1 MTRGTGRDEI
11 PGAPRSVDVARAA
24 GVSQKTVSRVFNDE
38 PYVSAEVRRRVTEA
52 AERLGYRRNNAARAL
67 ASGRTRSI
75 GVVTLG
81 TALYGPASLLMGV
94 ERVVRDTGYALRV
107 VNTMEGDPAGLAG
120 AVDSLLDQGVD
131 GIVISEPIEE
141 EGGADL
147 SVRVSVPVLV
157 LGAPPPFAASTVLFG
172 GGGSDLMARAAVEH
186 LLDLGHPTV
195 HHLAG
200 PQRWYAAKDRLE
212 GWRTA
217 LAVHGRDEPPAIE
230 GDWSAASGYAAGRE
244 LAADPE
250 ATAVFAANDDMAIG
264 LIRALTEA
272 GRRVPE
278 DVSVVGFDDNP
289 VAAYVTPPLTTVRQ
303 PFDTVAQEGLKRL
316 VHAIENPQAEAVPAS
331 DPPVDVVV
339 RASTRPPPLRTPRT
353 PPGRRRHSG
362 SRSRGEAS
370 SPSLPKKGPSTH
382 H

>member
-1 MTRGTGRDEI
+1 M
-11 PGAPRSVDVARAA
+11 DVARVA

-38 PYVSAEVRRRVTEA
+38 PYVSADVRRRVLDA
-52 AERLGYRRNNAARAL
+52 AEQLGYRRNNAARAL

-120 AVDSLLDQGVD
+120 AVGSLLDQGVD
-131 GIVISEPIEE
+131 GIVISEPIDEP
-141 EGGADL
+141 GGEAEPL
-147 SVRVSVPVLV
+147 RVDVPVLV
-157 LGAPPPFAASTVLFG
+157 LGAPQPFAASTVLFG
-172 GGGSDLMARAAVEH
+172 GRGADRMARAVVEH
-186 LLDLGHPTV
+186 LLDLGHATV

-212 GWRTA
+212 GWRSA
-217 LAVHGRDEPPAIE
+217 LAAHGRDEPPVIE

-250 ATAVFAANDDMAIG
+250 VTAVFAANDDMAIG
-264 LIRALTEA
+264 LIRALAEA
-272 GRRVPE
+272 GRRVPQ
-278 DVSVVGFDDNP
+278 DVSVVGFDDIP

-316 VHAIENPQAEAVPAS
+316 VHAIDNPQAQALPAS
-331 DPPVDVVV
+331 DPPVDLIV
-339 RASTRPPPLRTPRT
+339 RASTQPPPPRT
-353 PPGRRRHSG
+353 PPGRRRHSV
-362 SRSRGEAS
+362 SRSPGEV
-370 SPSLPKKGPSTH
+370 PPHRLPEKDPSTRR
-382 H
+382 

>member
-1 MTRGTGRDEI
+1 MTRGAGRDGSS
-11 PGAPRSVDVARAA
+11 GAPRSVDVARLA

-38 PYVSAEVRRRVTEA
+38 PYVSAEVRRRVLEA
-52 AERLGYRRNNAARAL
+52 AEQLGYRRNNAARAL

-107 VNTMEGDPAGLAG
+107 VNTMEGDPSGLAG

-131 GIVISEPIEE
+131 GIVISEPIHE
-141 EGGADL
+141 EGGEGDL
-147 SVRVSVPVLV
+147 AILSVPVLT
-157 LGAPPPFAASTVLFG
+157 LGSPLPFTASTMLTG
-172 GGGSDLMARAAVEH
+172 GGDADLMARVAVEH
-186 LLDLGHPTV
+186 LLDLGHSTV

-212 GWRTA
+212 GWRAT
-217 LAVHGRDEPPAIE
+217 LAAHSRDRPPVIE

-250 ATAVFAANDDMAIG
+250 VTAVFAANDDMAIG

-278 DVSVVGFDDNP
+278 DVSVVGFDDIP

-316 VHAIENPQAEAVPAS
+316 VHAIENPQAEALPAS
-331 DPPVDVVV
+331 DPPVDLIV
-339 RASTRPPPLRTPRT
+339 RASTQHPPPRT
-353 PPGRRRHSG
+353 PPGRRRRTA
-362 SRSRGEAS
+362 SRSPGEAS
-370 SPSLPKKGPSTH
+370 SPPLPKGDPTNQH
-382 H
+382 

>member
-1 MTRGTGRDEI
+1 
-11 PGAPRSVDVARAA
+11 VDVARLA

-38 PYVSAEVRRRVTEA
+38 PYVSAEVRRRVLEA
-52 AERLGYRRNNAARAL
+52 AEQLGYRRNNAARAL

-107 VNTMEGDPAGLAG
+107 VNTMEGDPGGLAG
-120 AVDSLLDQGVD
+120 ALDSLLDQGVD

-141 EGGADL
+141 EGAEGEL
-147 SVRVSVPVLV
+147 SVPISVPVLV
-157 LGAPPPFAASTVLFG
+157 LGSPLPFPAPTVLTGAG
-172 GGGSDLMARAAVEH
+172 GADLMARAAVEH
-186 LLDLGHPTV
+186 LLDLGHATV

-200 PQRWYAAKDRLE
+200 PQRWYAAKDRLQ
-212 GWRTA
+212 GWRAA
-217 LAVHGRDEPPAIE
+217 LAAHGRDEPPVIE

-250 ATAVFAANDDMAIG
+250 VTAVFAANDDMAIG
-264 LIRALTEA
+264 LIRALSEA

-278 DVSVVGFDDNP
+278 DVSVVGFDDIP

-316 VHAIENPQAEAVPAS
+316 VHAIENPQAEALPAG
-331 DPPVDVVV
+331 DPPVDLVV
-339 RASTRPPPLRTPRT
+339 RASTRPPTPRT
-353 PPGRRRHSG
+353 PPGRRRHTA
-362 SRSRGEAS
+362 SRSRG
-370 SPSLPKKGPSTH
+370 GPCDPPPADGGSSTH
-382 H
+382 R